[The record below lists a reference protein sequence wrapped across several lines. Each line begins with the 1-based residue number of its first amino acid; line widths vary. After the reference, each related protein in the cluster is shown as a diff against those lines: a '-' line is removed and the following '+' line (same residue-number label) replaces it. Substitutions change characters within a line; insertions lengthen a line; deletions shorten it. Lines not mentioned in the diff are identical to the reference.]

1 MVEAHPFLPNLEDET
16 IARMLKQVKASS
28 IADLFS
34 DIPEGLLLKRKLAIQ
49 DGQGEAV
56 VRKDLH
62 GRLSKNRTPPESL
75 CFLGGGV
82 WPHNITAAVDS
93 IHSRQELYTA

>member
-16 IARMLKQVKASS
+16 IERMLKQVKASS

-34 DIPEGLLLKRKLAIQ
+34 DIPEALRLKRKLAIP
-49 DGQGEAV
+49 DGEGEAV
-56 VRKDLH
+56 VRKELN
-62 GRLSKNRTPPESL
+62 GRLSKNKTPPESL

-82 WPHNITAAVDS
+82 
-93 IHSRQELYTA
+93 